1 MGKHAFD
8 VNSVAGKGV
17 VLSLPNEGVHLY
29 IPVDLKKSNDFYHD
43 KKRGGGLDLKIHT
56 LTHTQLYMEEVVH
69 VGRTAKETR
78 DGKEVGSRD
87 WDSHKR
93 VLFSILFSDVLFLV
107 SCSRY

>member
-43 KKRGGGLDLKIHT
+43 KKKGGRVGFKNTHIDTHTAIHGGGGPCWENSKRDQRRKR
-56 LTHTQLYMEEVVH
+56 
-69 VGRTAKETR
+69 GR
-78 DGKEVGSRD
+78 
-87 WDSHKR
+87 
-93 VLFSILFSDVLFLV
+93 
-107 SCSRY
+107 

>member
-29 IPVDLKKSNDFYHD
+29 IPVDLKKSNDFCHD

-56 LTHTQLYMEEVVH
+56 
-69 VGRTAKETR
+69 
-78 DGKEVGSRD
+78 
-87 WDSHKR
+87 
-93 VLFSILFSDVLFLV
+93 
-107 SCSRY
+107 

>member
-43 KKRGGGLDLKIHT
+43 KKRGEGWI
-56 LTHTQLYMEEVVH
+56 
-69 VGRTAKETR
+69 
-78 DGKEVGSRD
+78 
-87 WDSHKR
+87 
-93 VLFSILFSDVLFLV
+93 
-107 SCSRY
+107 